1 MDSIVSY
8 LLFLFSAPVIPVR
21 FGVEP
26 LRLLV
31 LIARLISILSI
42 SADYYG
48 MWIEGRGVPCFFCPL
63 LFMLKPSY
71 ACTLVV
77 HSISMVLVVTI
88 APPQTI
94 EMS

>member
-8 LLFLFSAPVIPVR
+8 VLFLFSTPVVPVR

-31 LIARLISILSI
+31 FIARLISILSI
-42 SADYYG
+42 STDYYG
-48 MWIEGRGVPCFFCPL
+48 VSIEGRGVPCFFCPL
-63 LFMLKPSY
+63 LFVLKPSY
-71 ACTLVV
+71 ACTLVDR
-77 HSISMVLVVTI
+77 SISTVLVVTI
-88 APPQTI
+88 ALPQTI